1 MGANESRPGA
11 ENGSR
16 NQQNQSKPEN
26 LNPNQTTEDLY
37 EILQIPVEATSEEIK
52 KAFRKQALIHHP
64 DKNHDNVEVATKRF
78 AKIQQA
84 YEVLSDED
92 ERAFY
97 DRHREDLLNGVNDDF
112 ENFDPTNFKFT
123 KPSSSRSS
131 SPGLSTKHILKF
143 FDSSL
148 WKGNFDDSET
158 SFFSIYRSLFN
169 QISSEEMIARQDST
183 IVYPSF
189 GNSQSAYDQDI
200 AGERALKYF
209 YSTWSNFATQKT
221 FEWIEPHHASSQADR
236 RYKRLVEKE
245 NQRVRDAARREYNET
260 IRSLVGFVKKRDPRF
275 ARSTASNPEKWRA
288 QEIQRIKRELR
299 EVAEKRA
306 KEREEEAK
314 QFREQEWQMQQGAS
328 TDLSSDND
336 TLQER
341 NKSDEGSDDEE
352 EEEEEEEIV
361 NDWYCAACGKD
372 FNSQGAWDNHE
383 RSKKHKQNCSRLRK
397 QLLEEETEFVA
408 SKTASPT
415 SQASPSLSETL
426 RAELSNKLTL
436 DDADKSQPN
445 TKAPN
450 DTSPVAQISELEEA
464 KPIPQAPDEP
474 FSPLP
479 QHHDLPL
486 IPPLSDTPQD
496 TQTESDHA
504 DPQTIPEMAI
514 SDEES
519 EMAGI
524 ARRRGKK
531 ARRALARNMMVEDPL
546 LEGVVDDKGFVSII
560 GDDPISTP
568 SSQADNSEVKPEM
581 SKREKRRAKEVA
593 KKQNAITSET
603 GPKSESC
610 NHCQMSFASKTKL
623 FEHIKQTGHATAS
636 KINNQ
641 SPNVRNTKL
650 NSKRR
655 KE

>member
-1 MGANESRPGA
+1 MGANESRPGG
-11 ENGSR
+11 EQGTR
-16 NQQNQSKPEN
+16 NQQNNSKPEN
-26 LNPNQTTEDLY
+26 LDPNNTEDLY
-37 EILQIPVEATSEEIK
+37 EILQVSVEATSEEIK

-64 DKNHDNVEVATKRF
+64 DKNHDNIEVATKRF

-97 DRHREDLLNGVNDDF
+97 DRHREDLLNGVNDDL

-123 KPSSSRSS
+123 KPSSSRTS

-148 WKGNFDDSET
+148 WKGNFDDTES
-158 SFFSIYRSLFN
+158 SFFSIYRSLFH

-183 IVYPSF
+183 IIYPSF
-189 GNSQSAYDQDI
+189 GNSESNYDQDL

-314 QFREQEWQMQQGAS
+314 QFREQEWQMQQGVS
-328 TDLSSDND
+328 TDLSSDTD

-341 NKSDEGSDDEE
+341 NKSGDGSEDEAEE
-352 EEEEEEEIV
+352 EEEEAAV
-361 NDWYCAACGKD
+361 NDWYCAACNKD

-397 QLLEEETEFVA
+397 QLLQEETEFVT

-426 RAELSNKLTL
+426 HAELSDKLTL
-436 DDADKSQPN
+436 NGTDDSHSNTEPPKNTSEMAETSQ
-445 TKAPN
+445 T
-450 DTSPVAQISELEEA
+450 EET
-464 KPIPQAPDEP
+464 KPIPQASDEL
-474 FSPLP
+474 FSPRP
-479 QHHDLPL
+479 QHNDL
-486 IPPLSDTPQD
+486 PPLSSLCDTLQD
-496 TQTESDHA
+496 TQTKVDQV
-504 DPQTIPEMAI
+504 DPEDIPEVAI

-531 ARRALARNMMVEDPL
+531 ARRALARGMMVEEPL
-546 LEGVVDDKGFVSII
+546 LEGVVDHKGFVSII
-560 GDDPISTP
+560 GDDPISKP
-568 SSQADNSEVKPEM
+568 SSQADNSEVKTEM
-581 SKREKRRAKEVA
+581 SKREKRRAKELA
-593 KKQNAITSET
+593 KKQNALNSET

-636 KINNQ
+636 KINTQ
-641 SPNVRNTKL
+641 SSNVRNSKL